1 MILVTGASGLLGANL
16 IMAALQE
23 GLEVAGLYHQHPVH
37 LPGATLY
44 AADLTNPSAVER
56 IFTDLR
62 PTSVIHCAAAS
73 NVDWCEEHPNA
84 AHELN
89 VVASA
94 AIAEITARTKAGLLY
109 VSTDSVFD
117 GRRGH
122 YSEIDNPAPV
132 NVYARSKLQGEQEV
146 LRCHPFAAVARINF
160 YGWNA
165 QNKQSLAEWI
175 VEQLAAGN
183 DVQGFTDTIFN
194 PILANDLAQILL
206 AMVRRDLIGLY
217 HVAGSE
223 PVSKFEFARRVAL
236 TFGFDPAKIIPTQI
250 TESKLKA
257 PRPRNT
263 SLNTGK
269 ICAAL
274 GRSMPDVDAGL
285 RRFAQLRS
293 EGYVERLKGHRHPA
307 GVRP

>member
-16 IMAALQE
+16 IMVALQE
-23 GLEVAGLYHQHPVH
+23 GLEVAGLYHTHPVH
-37 LPGATLY
+37 IPGAALY
-44 AADLTNPSAVER
+44 AADVTNKSAVER
-56 IFTDLR
+56 IFADLG
-62 PTSVIHCAAAS
+62 PSSVIHCAAAS
-73 NVDWCEEHPNA
+73 NVDWCEAHPDA
-84 AHELN
+84 AREVN
-89 VVASA
+89 VTASA
-94 AIAEITARTKAGLLY
+94 AIAKITAERNARLLY

-122 YSEIDNPAPV
+122 YSEGDNPAPV
-132 NVYARSKLQGEQEV
+132 NVYAQSKLQGEREV
-146 LRCHPFAAVARINF
+146 LRCHPFAAAARINF

-183 DVQGFTDTIFN
+183 GVPGFTDTIFN

-206 AMVRRDLIGLY
+206 AMVHRDLTGLY
-217 HVAGSE
+217 HVSGSE
-223 PVSKFEFARRVAL
+223 AVSKFEFARRVAL
-236 TFGFDPAKIIPTQI
+236 TFGFDPAKIIPTEI
-250 TESKLKA
+250 TKSKLKA

-274 GRSMPDVDAGL
+274 GVSMPDVDSGL